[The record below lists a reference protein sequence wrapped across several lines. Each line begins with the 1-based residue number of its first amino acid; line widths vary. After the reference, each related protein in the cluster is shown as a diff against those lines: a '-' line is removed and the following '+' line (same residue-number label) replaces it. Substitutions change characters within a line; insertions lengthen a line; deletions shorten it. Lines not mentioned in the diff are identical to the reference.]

1 MNKTKKLLIS
11 LSIFA
16 LVIVLMWAFF
26 GDKIWPSQNE
36 ANDLIKNN
44 QENIINSSGQVLE
57 ARGIDN
63 SDIIIG
69 QGDLEIIV
77 YEDLSDFY
85 SVKFDKTLE
94 AIKENFSDQ
103 VTIAFRP
110 YANKMFSLSYPTN
123 SLMECAKE
131 QNKFFEAR
139 ELILQKVDQ
148 DILNEDDFLSY
159 GEELSLNTEDLKQ
172 CLLNDKYISKI
183 EKSSKEAESFGVYGS
198 PAIFVDKQLIV
209 GARDFENVING
220 GGEELLGMKNI
231 INEKLGK
238 LENNDNMVFCT
249 MDAKMCPDGSFVGRD
264 GSNNCEFFP
273 CPSE

>member
-44 QENIINSSGQVLE
+44 QENIVNSSGQVLE

-231 INEKLGK
+231 INEKLGNS
-238 LENNDNMVFCT
+238 ENNDNCI
-249 MDAKMCPDGSFVGRD
+249 MDVKMCPDGSFVGRD